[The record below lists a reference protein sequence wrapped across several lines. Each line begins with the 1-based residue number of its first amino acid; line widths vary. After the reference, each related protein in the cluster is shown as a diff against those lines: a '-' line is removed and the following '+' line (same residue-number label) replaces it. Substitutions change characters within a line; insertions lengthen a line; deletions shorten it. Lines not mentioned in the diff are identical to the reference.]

1 VPTPR
6 AEKKPRLRD
15 LTLGQKRHNRALAR
29 TRVRVEHALAGV
41 KISRI
46 VKDVLR
52 NFKDGFSDVV
62 MVIACGLHNLRRVHR
77 RYRRKRTNA
86 YFR

>member
-1 VPTPR
+1 MS
-6 AEKKPRLRD
+6 AEKKPRGGE
-15 LTLGQKRHNRALAR
+15 LTAQEKRTNQRLAR
-29 TRVRVEHALAGV
+29 IRVRGEHALAGV

-52 NFKDGFSDVV
+52 NLTEGFSDRV
-62 MVIACGLHNLRRVHR
+62 MLAACGLHNLRITR
-77 RYRRKRTNA
+77 RQRRRKNSDA